1 MVERKCLG
9 CGMDDIVPKPMKKD
23 ALERM
28 LSEHDRRKRIVANLS
43 NAPQTVSPM
52 SEPRR
57 EVISQMNYEN
67 NLQNNKN
74 S

>member
-1 MVERKCLG
+1 
-9 CGMDDIVPKPMKKD
+9 MDDIVPKPMKKD

-28 LSEHDRRKRIVANLS
+28 LSEPDRRKRIVANSS

-57 EVISQMNYEN
+57 EIIN
-67 NLQNNKN
+67 
-74 S
+74 